1 MPKHDTSSAGERGDD
16 SSEAR
21 ITTMRTQ
28 DSSMPPPPDKKPEE
42 MNKKD
47 QPKRIRTEAA
57 ALFIMRV
64 SLIRD
69 EKLIQLTFERNKLI
83 EQLMTE
89 DELEDTGVGSLTD
102 KQKAELNAWLD
113 PDRSRIATMRTQDFS
128 MPPVP
133 EKNRKKNRHEK
144 SRLRSFS
151 GHDKH
156 REA

>member
-1 MPKHDTSSAGERGDD
+1 VRHYALATF
-16 SSEAR
+16 
-21 ITTMRTQ
+21 
-28 DSSMPPPPDKKPEE
+28 SMAPLSNKEPEE

-47 QPKRIRTEAA
+47 QPKRIRTEAD

-64 SLIRD
+64 SLISD
-69 EKLIQLTFERNKLI
+69 EKLIQLTFEKGKLI
-83 EQLMTE
+83 EQLMTD

-102 KQKAELNAWLD
+102 RQKAELNAWLN

-133 EKNRKKNRHEK
+133 EKNRKKNRYEK
-144 SRLRSFS
+144 SAKKNSYQRLRSFR

-156 REA
+156 REG